1 VRRACAV
8 ALLGVAIARPV
19 RADVPKALSDFKAGR
34 YMEAAAEL
42 QALLDRSPG
51 DAYAYFLLGHCLLR
65 MQHPDD
71 AEKQF
76 KRAIEIDPTKPEY
89 FQGLALA
96 LKTSADWQHA
106 IQTASDGLTRAA
118 DPGTRY
124 GLLSLR
130 GYAYGAVNRW
140 AEAAR
145 DFEAAQKIRS
155 EPWLSVLLGKSYF
168 SMGHCD
174 RAMPPLKDALG
185 QIDDDSEVLRL
196 LAECDINR
204 AGTET
209 DASRKRV
216 LYVEALGYARRLAG
230 GHPADV
236 DAIHL
241 VARAALG
248 AGELD
253 QAERLFRHVLS
264 RQPRQCYAMV
274 NLGRTYIALGR
285 WNDAEA
291 ALVKAAACAPR
302 MAVVFETLGDLYM
315 RRGLPEQAVDAYG
328 RAETLEPE
336 PSVPTIPVRNPR

>member
-168 SMGHCD
+168 SMGDCD
-174 RAMPPLKDALG
+174 RAMP
-185 QIDDDSEVLRL
+185 S
-196 LAECDINR
+196 C
-204 AGTET
+204 
-209 DASRKRV
+209 SM
-216 LYVEALGYARRLAG
+216 
-230 GHPADV
+230 
-236 DAIHL
+236 
-241 VARAALG
+241 
-248 AGELD
+248 
-253 QAERLFRHVLS
+253 
-264 RQPRQCYAMV
+264 PR
-274 NLGRTYIALGR
+274 
-285 WNDAEA
+285 
-291 ALVKAAACAPR
+291 
-302 MAVVFETLGDLYM
+302 
-315 RRGLPEQAVDAYG
+315 
-328 RAETLEPE
+328 
-336 PSVPTIPVRNPR
+336 